1 MKIVLDI
8 PDNFDDDVKDKFQ
21 EFFHRVYEDI
31 ANEHSIMCGNYER
44 ETVKMFLDSFN
55 NATYLKRDMTNG
67 DMIKAMFPSCKELE
81 ILGDG
86 SISCIAVEIGMGT
99 SYFSNH
105 WWNSPYK
112 KEV

>member
-1 MKIVLDI
+1 MRLIIADEVLELI
-8 PDNFDDDVKDKFQ
+8 KQYKNELQRLKANQLVKCGVNQVEKFIKD
-21 EFFHRVYEDI
+21 EDI
-31 ANEHSIMCGNYER
+31 IP
-44 ETVKMFLDSFN
+44 TVLTIPN
-55 NATYLKRDMTNG
+55 NPTNG

-105 WWNSPYK
+105 WWKSPYK